1 MKGIRKDELRYK
13 GCFCLIQNVKIL
25 NVQQMC
31 KRNFETKK
39 KEKKSERELSKRVMV
54 TKLT

>member
-39 KEKKSERELSKRVMV
+39 KKKNQKEN
-54 TKLT
+54 